1 MLKEG
6 AKIYQKPT
14 VGGGGDLLKAYLELI
29 FQDQRV

>member
-14 VGGGGDLLKAYLELI
+14 VGGGDLLKAYLELI
-29 FQDQRV
+29 FQD